1 VFFQSFSEWMNNMLS
16 IWGLPAFD
24 DNYLWI
30 VHNGKDAIAVDP
42 GDAAVV
48 SKALQEHGLQLRAIL
63 VTHKHADHTGGIAR
77 LLAQSPVPVYG
88 SQTDQI
94 PGLTLPVSDGERIT
108 IPELNLTLEVIA
120 VPGHTLGHV
129 AYFAASEHALFSG
142 DTLFAGGCGRL
153 FEGSAAQMRASL
165 NRLAAL
171 PVDTRVYCAHEYT
184 LSNLRFA
191 AAAEPDNPQVAA
203 RLQHVQ
209 SLRAENKPSVP
220 SLLADEL
227 ATNPSCAATSM
238 VSWRPCAVNADCRNR
253 LMPTPA
259 LSHCA
264 NGKTASETPVC

>member
-1 VFFQSFSEWMNNMLS
+1 MLS

-30 VHNGKDAIAVDP
+30 VHNGKDAMAIDP

-63 VTHKHADHTGGIAR
+63 ATHKHADHTGGIGR
-77 LLAQSPVPVYG
+77 LLADFPVPVYG

-94 PGLTLPVSDGERIT
+94 PSLTHPVSDGERIT
-108 IPELNLTLEVIA
+108 IPELHLTLEVIA

-129 AYFAASEHALFSG
+129 AYYAASEQALFSG

-165 NRLAAL
+165 NKLAAL
-171 PVDTRVYCAHEYT
+171 PANTRVYCAHEYT

-191 AAAEPDNPQVAA
+191 VAAEPDNPQVAA

-209 SLRAENKPSVP
+209 SLRAEQKPSIP

-227 ATNPSCAATSM
+227 ATNPFLRSDRHGIVATL
-238 VSWRPCAVNADCRNR
+238 RRECGLPEHADADASFATLREWKNR
-253 LMPTPA
+253 F
-259 LSHCA
+259 
-264 NGKTASETPVC
+264 

>member
-1 VFFQSFSEWMNNMLS
+1 MTSLR
-16 IWGLPAFD
+16 IIKP
-24 DNYLWI
+24 
-30 VHNGKDAIAVDP
+30 
-42 GDAAVV
+42 VV
-48 SKALQEHGLQLRAIL
+48 IYIL
-63 VTHKHADHTGGIAR
+63 VRDLSRHN
-77 LLAQSPVPVYG
+77 VF
-88 SQTDQI
+88 
-94 PGLTLPVSDGERIT
+94 EF
-108 IPELNLTLEVIA
+108 NN
-120 VPGHTLGHV
+120 
-129 AYFAASEHALFSG
+129 G

-227 ATNPSCAATSM
+227 ATNPFLRSDQHGIVATL
-238 VSWRPCAVNADCRNR
+238 RRECGLPEQADADACFVALREWKNR
-253 LMPTPA
+253 F
-259 LSHCA
+259 
-264 NGKTASETPVC
+264 